1 MRHGKTLNDGMFRL
15 HERFLI
21 SYNEKHL
28 SIRYF
33 FDKDRSV
40 ENKNRKSMELLDL
53 ISQQN
58 CAVQE
63 ENASKTT
70 TIKTLVENQAAITQA
85 LNEVKNEIVQ
95 EFHKIK
101 STKIMNLRQKVTKK

>member
-1 MRHGKTLNDGMFRL
+1 MTECSGFMKDFLSVTMKNIYPFDVFLLKT
-15 HERFLI
+15 
-21 SYNEKHL
+21 
-28 SIRYF
+28 
-33 FDKDRSV
+33 
-40 ENKNRKSMELLDL
+40 ELLDL

-63 ENASKTT
+63 ENASKNT